1 MKIAVNAWFAD
12 AVTTGSGQYTRNLL
26 QALSEVAQDVQLEW
40 VTPPAAARGDL
51 AKVRFEQIDFP
62 RAAKRMKADVA
73 FVPYWGP
80 PLQSEVPVVT
90 TIHDV
95 IPLALPTYRGNFKHR
110 AYSALV
116 RAGAGAAS
124 AILTDSEHSKQ
135 DILKHLPVP
144 ESRITVVPLA
154 AEPRFQPGI
163 PDEELWRVQE
173 KYALPERYTLY
184 LGGYD
189 SRKNIETV
197 MQIYT
202 WCGDPIGE
210 DFPLVMNGTA
220 DQVATT
226 IDGERVTL
234 GQMAAALEIQDVV
247 RFIGR
252 VDEDDKPAVLAGAR
266 VFLFPSTYEGFG
278 LPVLEAMA
286 CGTPVIGSNA
296 SSIPE
301 VVGNAAILTEPMDA
315 RRMSGAT
322 IALCS
327 EDDYHDRM
335 RQRGLLQA
343 AQFTWQRTAFE
354 TLAVLRKVANEGR
367 K

>member
-1 MKIAVNAWFAD
+1 MKIAVNAWFLD
-12 AVTTGSGQYTRNLL
+12 AVTTGSGQYTRNVL
-26 QALSEVAQDVQLEW
+26 QALGEVAPDIQIECVE
-40 VTPPAAARGDL
+40 PSPASRGDV

-62 RAAKRMKADVA
+62 RAARRMQADIA

-95 IPLALPTYRGNFKHR
+95 ISLALPDYRGNLKHR

-116 RAGAGAAS
+116 RAGAGQAC
-124 AILTDSEHSKQ
+124 AILTDSEHSKR
-135 DILKHLPVP
+135 DILQYLPVK
-144 ESRITVVPLA
+144 EADITVVPLA
-154 AEPRFQPGI
+154 AEPRFQPAI
-163 PDEELWRVQE
+163 DEDALWRVRE
-173 KYALPERYTLY
+173 TYALPENYTLY
-184 LGGYD
+184 LGSYD
-189 SRKNIETV
+189 RRKNIETV
-197 MQIYT
+197 MQVYV
-202 WCGDPIGE
+202 WCGDPIGD

-220 DQVATT
+220 EQWAYTS
-226 IDGERVTL
+226 DGERMTL

-252 VDEDDKPAVLAGAR
+252 VDEVDKPAVLAGAR
-266 VFLFPSTYEGFG
+266 AFLFPSTYEGFG

-301 VVGNAAILTEPMDA
+301 VVGNAAILADPLDA

-322 IALCS
+322 IAICT

-335 RQRGLLQA
+335 RQRGLMQA

-354 TLAVLRKVANEGR
+354 TAAVFRKVFDEGR